1 MHPRLKGAL
10 TLILPHPLPEIAAE
24 HLYLYLDA
32 MWRTREVGGSVVEVG
47 CFQCGTSA
55 WAMRMLRAMGVDRE
69 YVCVDTFG
77 GFVDSQFAHDVQRG
91 TAASLKHGFTFNS
104 PRLVRRFLA
113 RWGVPEIKLLEADV
127 VALPA
132 TALPPRIAVA
142 LVDVDLEEPTFA
154 ALEKIYPRL
163 AAGGTIVV
171 DDCSVDPTNPYRGA
185 RVGFQRFVQANSLP
199 ERYLFGMGVIDK
211 PAPATA

>member
-10 TLILPHPLPEIAAE
+10 TLILPHPIPEIAPE

-32 MWRTREVGGSVVEVG
+32 LSRTRELTGAVVEVG

-55 WAMRMLRAMGVDRE
+55 WAVRMLRALGVSRE

-77 GFVDSQFAHDVQRG
+77 GFVGSQFAHDVERG
-91 TAASLKHGFTFNS
+91 TTSSLEHGFTFNS
-104 PRLVRRFLA
+104 PRLVKRFLA

-127 VALPA
+127 VALAPD
-132 TALPPRIAVA
+132 ALPKSVAVA
-142 LVDVDLEEPTFA
+142 LIDVDLEEPTYA

-163 AAGGTIVV
+163 VAGGAIVV
-171 DDCSVDPTNPYRGA
+171 DDCSMDPTNPYRGA
-185 RVGFQRFVQANSLP
+185 RVGFQRFVQAHQLP
-199 ERYLFGMGVIDK
+199 ERYIFGMGVIDK
-211 PAPATA
+211 ARAI

>member
-10 TLILPHPLPEIAAE
+10 TLILPHPIPEIAPE

-32 MWRTREVGGSVVEVG
+32 LSRTRGVSGAVVEVG

-55 WAMRMLRAMGVDRE
+55 WAIRMLRALGVARE

-77 GFVDSQFAHDVQRG
+77 GFVDSQFTHDAERG
-91 TAASLKHGFTFNS
+91 TAPSLKHGFTFNS
-104 PRLVRRFLA
+104 PWLVRRFLE
-113 RWGVPEIKLLEADV
+113 RWGVPEIKLVEADV

-132 TALPPRIAVA
+132 DALPARIAVA
-142 LVDVDLEEPTFA
+142 LVDVDLEEPTFS

-163 AAGGTIVV
+163 AAGGSIVV
-171 DDCSVDPTNPYRGA
+171 DDCGIDPANPYRGA
-185 RVGFQRFVQANSLP
+185 RVGFQRFVAAHGLP
-199 ERYLFGMGVIDK
+199 ERYVFGMGVVDK
-211 PAPATA
+211 TSG